1 MQYYILS
8 ATVWPLMQGS
18 QHQQALLL
26 FGSLSKHC
34 SIRSNNALMI
44 SFSLLHLGLK
54 RAGLDRSKT
63 KTPHSQ
69 LKDGRT
75 KESP

>member
-18 QHQQALLL
+18 QQALLL

-63 KTPHSQ
+63 KIPHSQ